1 MLQKLN
7 TFSVYSVHCESEWQR
22 YGWIKSGGKPTQS
35 LARVLGSM
43 LMADFEQ
50 EKCTN
55 LLS

>member
-1 MLQKLN
+1 MLWKLN
-7 TFSVYSVHCESEWQR
+7 EFNVYSVQCQSEWQR

-35 LARVLGSM
+35 LARVLDSI